1 MDFTDSPHVPVTDS
15 PFSSIETL
23 DAIRE
28 LKNNK
33 RESVCVCVWGGGA
46 CGTPQGL
53 LKVPKDKCIIYIT
66 MLRNLVQLMPFTPV
80 HWAFSRL
87 IVLFKKGNKLD
98 CGNYGGIA
106 IMDSIAKLFD
116 LLLCR
121 RLELWFKP
129 QRE

>member
-1 MDFTDSPHVPVTDS
+1 M
-15 PFSSIETL
+15 
-23 DAIRE
+23 
-28 LKNNK
+28 
-33 RESVCVCVWGGGA
+33 CVCVGGGGA